1 MMMTPAYM
9 YLYEFEEIPPEWLQ
23 YPNWEKE
30 RIIDY
35 EFKKDVNIMQR
46 WIEEKHKEIPEEI
59 LKLLNAD

>member
-1 MMMTPAYM
+1 MLMTPAYM

-30 RIIDY
+30 KIIDM
-35 EFKKDVNIMQR
+35 FGKDINFIQH
-46 WIEEKHKEIPEEI
+46 WITEKHKEIPEEI

>member
-1 MMMTPAYM
+1 MLMTPAYI

-30 RIIDY
+30 KITDY
-35 EFKKDVNIMQR
+35 TCGKDVNIIQY
-46 WIEEKHKEIPEEI
+46 WIAEEHKNIPEEI

>member
-1 MMMTPAYM
+1 MIMTPAYM

-30 RIIDY
+30 IIIDY
-35 EFKKDVNIMQR
+35 VHKKDVNIMQN

-59 LKLLNAD
+59 LKLLDMD